1 MSTLEQTLST
11 IDWSRPVGIHCIDD
25 RGYKNADQNIK
36 LGGASSYG
44 LAYDTYVARSLSRE
58 GKFDAEMPVGELAK
72 VITKGLARHA
82 LLASVHHECA
92 AEANV
97 LPIADEILT
106 HGEPI
111 LHEVNRVMDG
121 SVDESKFEQLQDF
134 YARLRTDAML
144 FRGVE
149 VEAASMGSDDAH
161 PRINRSHLAHEDHV
175 AQQLRVN
182 TQADTWHDA
191 PLAYANGRPLYQYDE
206 WAVRPIAEKIDA
218 FVPHDNVEGFALAS
232 VVRVVA
238 TSRLLPRDKTR
249 SGVDIILS

>member
-1 MSTLEQTLST
+1 MSTLEHTLNT

-44 LAYDTYVARSLSRE
+44 LAYDMYAARALGRE
-58 GKFDAEMPVGELAK
+58 GKLDVEMPVGDLAK

-97 LPIADEILT
+97 LPIADEIIA

-111 LHEVNRVMDG
+111 LREVNRVMDG
-121 SVDESKFEQLQDF
+121 NVDESKFEQLQSF
-134 YARLRTDAML
+134 YAQLRTDAVL

-149 VEAASMGSDDAH
+149 AEAASMGSDADH
-161 PRINRSHLAHEDHV
+161 PRIARSHLAHEDHV
-175 AQQLRVN
+175 AQQLRIN
-182 TQADTWHDA
+182 TQSDTWHDA
-191 PLAYANGRPLYQYDE
+191 PLAYANGQPLYQYDE
-206 WAVRPIAEKIDA
+206 WAIRPIAEKIDA

-238 TSRLLPRDKTR
+238 TSRLLPRDKKR
-249 SGVDIILS
+249 SGVDIVLN